1 MSKKTHTS
9 GRRKKAV
16 ARATIYEGT
25 GIIRINSRLL
35 DTVEPEIL
43 KLKISEPLM
52 LAEEVSKKINADIV
66 IRGGGTMSQA
76 EAARLALAKGLV
88 AYTGSKNLKKEFL
101 SYDRHM
107 LVADV
112 RRNEP
117 HKPNDSKP
125 RAARQKSYR

>member
-9 GRRKKAV
+9 GKRKKAI

-35 DTVEPEIL
+35 DTVEPEVM

-52 LAEEVSKKINADIV
+52 LAEEVAKKIDADV
-66 IRGGGTMSQA
+66 VVKGGGAMSQA

-117 HKPNDSKP
+117 HKPNDSKA